1 MDSKLFKII
10 FFKYF
15 FYFNTFIT
23 CLLSLYPGNLIGLI
37 FFGDDSTFPGSDKM
51 HHFFSYFILSI
62 VGSIAYFEKKFF
74 YRLFI
79 FLVSLGFFLE
89 LLQIWIPNRYFEFLD
104 MFSNFFGVLVG
115 LNIVRFF
122 KKYYDKI

>member
-15 FYFNTFIT
+15 FYFNIFIIS
-23 CLLSLYPGNLIGLI
+23 LLSLYPGNLIGLI
-37 FFGDDSTFPGSDKM
+37 FFGDDSTFPSSDQM
-51 HHFFSYFILSI
+51 YHFFSYFILSI

-79 FLVSLGFFLE
+79 FLISLGFFLE
-89 LLQIWIPNRYFEFLD
+89 LLQIWIPDRYFEFLD

-115 LNIVRFF
+115 INIVRFF

>member
-1 MDSKLFKII
+1 MFKII
-10 FFKYF
+10 FFKYL
-15 FYFNTFIT
+15 FYFNIFIT

-74 YRLFI
+74 
-79 FLVSLGFFLE
+79 
-89 LLQIWIPNRYFEFLD
+89 LQIVY
-104 MFSNFFGVLVG
+104 FFG
-115 LNIVRFF
+115 IA
-122 KKYYDKI
+122 